1 MAAITGLLT
10 VCALLTIPAV
20 AHASTA
26 NSGLVA
32 AFGMDEAEG
41 TKVGDASPKGNN
53 GRATATTWERGKYG
67 AGLSFSGSSSVTVKD
82 SASLRLS
89 SGMTLEAWV
98 KPATTSGW
106 RTVLLK
112 EQGRGIAYGL
122 FSSDDSGVPAAGVRT
137 GGYREVRSTGFLG
150 EGGWTHLAS
159 TYDGRKLRLYIDGV
173 LARQTSVI
181 GAIRSHGGDLT
192 IGGKSVWGGDSFEG
206 TLDEVRIY
214 NRALTAAQI
223 QTDMD
228 TPINPN
234 QPPSGPSG
242 LEATVHYS
250 FVSLDWQAPIF
261 GGDVSS
267 YEIHRSA
274 TPGFTPSADTWIG
287 TTTIPY
293 ATRFRDEGQPAGVY
307 YYRVVA
313 LEGGSPIGPPS
324 NEVSAT
330 VETPGDPPS
339 APGTLTAGGRSD
351 WVRLTYGPATA
362 AFGISHYQLH
372 RSTTPGFTPS
382 PRTWIASI
390 TPHVYED
397 YGLAAGVY
405 YYRLIPVD
413 YAGQVGQPSNE
424 ASARVPDQPPT
435 APTLSVQGGAGR
447 AELSWT
453 AAADD
458 DGVAAYRVWRGI
470 ELIGTVTSRT
480 LTDIGLSA
488 GRYSYSVEAVD
499 TAGQPGEMSNVAFAQ
514 VAECPPAACLVAAYG
529 FDEGTGTTFTDGSGS
544 GNDGTTIGTTW
555 ADGRFGKALSFSADT
570 ADAIVPDSPT
580 VRLDTGMTVEAW
592 VYPTEITSYHAIL
605 FKGDEQTSSYG
616 LSASVIS
623 NEEVPTGPSVRIND
637 YRIIVS
643 PTPLPA
649 NTWSHVAA
657 TFADG
662 TVRIYVNGIEVAQ
675 EGDLPSSFRQ
685 ETGPLTI
692 GRDSRFGQH
701 YKGLI
706 DEIRIYSTPLT
717 AEQIQ
722 ADMNTPVGTQPR

>member
-1 MAAITGLLT
+1 MAAITGLLI
-10 VCALLTIPAV
+10 VCPLLTIPAT
-20 AHASTA
+20 AHASA
-26 NSGLVA
+26 AKSGLVA
-32 AFGMDEAEG
+32 AFGMDEAQG
-41 TKVGDASPKGNN
+41 TKVGDASPKRND
-53 GRATATTWERGKYG
+53 GRATTTTWVRGKYG
-67 AGLSFSGSSSVTVKD
+67 AGLSFDGSSSVRVKD

-89 SGMTLEAWV
+89 SEMTLEAWV
-98 KPATTSGW
+98 NPATTSGW

-112 EQGRGIAYGL
+112 EQDRGIAYGL
-122 FSSDDSGVPAAGVRT
+122 FSSDDSGVPAAGLRT
-137 GGYREVRSTGFLG
+137 GSYREVRSTGFLG

-159 TYDGRKLRLYIDGV
+159 TYDGKRLRLYINGV
-173 LARQTSVI
+173 LSRQTSVT
-181 GAIRSHGGDLT
+181 GDIRSRGGDLT
-192 IGGKSVWGGDSFEG
+192 IGGTSVWGGGSFEG

-214 NRALTAAQI
+214 NKALTAAQI
-223 QTDMD
+223 QTDMN
-228 TPINPN
+228 TPINPSR
-234 QPPSGPSG
+234 PPSGPSG

-250 FVSLDWQAPIF
+250 FVSLDWQPPIF
-261 GGDVSS
+261 GGDASS

-274 TPGFTPSADTWIG
+274 TPGFTPSDDTWIG

-313 LEGGSPIGPPS
+313 LEGGSPVGPPS

-351 WVRLTYGPATA
+351 WARLTYGPATA
-362 AFGISHYQLH
+362 AWGISHYQLH

-382 PRTWIASI
+382 PRTRIADI
-390 TPHVYED
+390 NPLVYED
-397 YGLAAGVY
+397 YGLADGVY
-405 YYRLIPVD
+405 YYRIIPVD

-435 APTLSVQGGAGR
+435 APTLTVQAGAGR

-453 AAADD
+453 AASDD
-458 DGVAAYRVWRGI
+458 DGVTAYRVWRGI
-470 ELIGTVTSRT
+470 ELLGTVTART
-480 LTDIGLSA
+480 YVDIGLSA

-499 TAGQPGEMSNVAFAQ
+499 TAGQPGEMSNVGFAEVTQ
-514 VAECPPAACLVAAYG
+514 CPPAACLVAAYG
-529 FDEGTGTTFTDGSGS
+529 FDEGAGTTFADGSGS
-544 GNDGTTIGTTW
+544 GNDGTTTGTTW

-570 ADAIVPDSPT
+570 ADAVVPDSPT
-580 VRLDTGMTVEAW
+580 VRLDTGMTLEAW
-592 VYPTEITSYHAIL
+592 VYPTEITSEHSIV
-605 FKGDEQTSSYG
+605 FKGDQQRSSYG
-616 LSASVIS
+616 LSASDIG
-623 NEEVPTGPSVRIND
+623 NDEVPTGPSVRFND

-643 PTPLPA
+643 PTALPA
-649 NTWSHVAA
+649 NAWSHVAA

-662 TVRIYVNGIEVAQ
+662 TVRIYVNGVEVAQ
-675 EGDLPSSFRQ
+675 EGDLPTSFVQ

-692 GRDSRFGQH
+692 GRNEQFGQH

-722 ADMNTPVGTQPR
+722 ADMNTPVGAPPR